1 MRTITQPLE
10 IRKDEDGNPTAF
22 VGTAIVFGQRSQNLG
37 GFVEVIDR
45 DAMEGADTSDVL
57 GLFNHDNNIILGR
70 SSAGTVKLI
79 ANESGVSYEIPYDQE
94 DDDHR
99 RVMRKIIKGEVKGS
113 SFAFRI
119 AANGDRWDEEADG
132 VYVRTVT
139 KFAGIYDVSPV
150 ARPAYL
156 QTTAAK
162 RSLDSFKEEKQKEE
176 ESKLAEQQREQQEQE
191 KANNQ
196 IKINNRK
203 RQLQI
208 LKFKHK

>member
-1 MRTITQPLE
+1 MPLE
-10 IRKDEDGNPTAF
+10 IRKDENGNPTDF

-37 GFVEVIDR
+37 GFVEVIER
-45 DAMEGADTSDVL
+45 EAMDGADTSDVL

-70 SSAGTVKLI
+70 SSAGTLRLTTT
-79 ANESGVSYEIPYDQE
+79 ESGVSYEIPYDA
-94 DDDHR
+94 DDEDHR

-113 SFAFRI
+113 SFAFRV
-119 AANGDRWDEEADG
+119 ARNGDRWDDDTDG

-162 RSLDSFKEEKQKEE
+162 RSLDSFIEEKEKEGHEKEAEEQRQQEE
-176 ESKLAEQQREQQEQE
+176 EQ

-196 IKINNRK
+196 IKLNNRK
-203 RQLQI
+203 RKLQI
-208 LKFKHK
+208 LKSKQK